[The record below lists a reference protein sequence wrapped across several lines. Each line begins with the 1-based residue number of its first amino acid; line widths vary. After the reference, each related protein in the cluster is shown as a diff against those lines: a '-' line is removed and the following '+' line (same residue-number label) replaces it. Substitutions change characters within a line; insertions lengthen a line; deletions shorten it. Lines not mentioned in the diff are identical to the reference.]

1 MGWFSNRGQVIQLIV
16 AICGVAFSGVKAWP
30 DIRDSKILSGGAITF
45 YLLAALLCFVVMN
58 IYWFASSYR
67 PVTTEV
73 DKDKSA
79 KQPEI
84 IKLETVRIEPTDTPK
99 IVYKNKVRCVLTNV
113 SNKTINVQR
122 AAWITT
128 KDGAGTQSPFT
139 TKYQRESEKG
149 SWQQYL
155 EFPSAIPY
163 LGLQDHVWS

>member
-1 MGWFSNRGQVIQLIV
+1 
-16 AICGVAFSGVKAWP
+16 
-30 DIRDSKILSGGAITF
+30 
-45 YLLAALLCFVVMN
+45 VVMN

-99 IVYKNKVRCVLTNV
+99 IVYKNKVRCVFTNV

-128 KDGAGTQSPFT
+128 KDGAGTQSPFA